1 MRTQSKTNQKAR
13 EDAGD
18 QVVIWIWLVEK
29 VLRVFFGPITEWSKS
44 KPTQSQETFDTQLNI
59 ARILYD
65 SSSNQRQTLN
75 QSLTKRFSVLKPGC
89 EFCLYYDNLFQLL
102 RFAFA
107 ALNKEIYFFCKEKK
121 IMALGNQQPEIYK
134 TMVQHLGKKLRVFQT
149 KLLADRN

>member
-1 MRTQSKTNQKAR
+1 M
-13 EDAGD
+13 D
-18 QVVIWIWLVEK
+18 
-29 VLRVFFGPITEWSKS
+29 
-44 KPTQSQETFDTQLNI
+44 QSQSEVNQNQRNPRKLSTQLNL
-59 ARILYD
+59 AQILYD